1 MKEQR
6 EMKKKLKG
14 VKKTRLT
21 GIEKLEDA
29 NMAGRG

>member
-6 EMKKKLKG
+6 DFKNKFKG

-29 NMAGRG
+29 NMAGKP